1 MKTLSYLALFLLGL
15 GLTACSSNEQHLNEH
30 HPETVEKSP
39 VKLEAAP
46 EEGHEGH
53 HHEDWSYQGETGP
66 EHWAELEK
74 TSDCGGMHQSPINIV
89 EYKTD
94 ETLPP
99 LDIQYAD
106 QTVLHDV
113 VNNGHSIQY
122 DFEEGDYIVLEGEK
136 YYLKQFHFHE
146 PSEHTIE
153 GVRYPLEM
161 HLVHANKEGD
171 IAVLAVMA
179 KEGGQSAPFDF
190 LEAYLPLEPGAKK
203 EIGKPFDMN
212 LNLPKD
218 RSYYHYTG
226 SLTTPPCS
234 ENVQWYVFKTPIDIS
249 LKQAKVLEENMPV
262 HNYRN
267 EQPVNDR
274 IVKASPNF

>member
-1 MKTLSYLALFLLGL
+1 MKTLTYLALIVMGL
-15 GLTACSSNEQHLNEH
+15 GLNACASKEVHINEH
-30 HPETVEKSP
+30 HPNSVEKSP
-39 VKLEAAP
+39 VKLESAP
-46 EEGHEGH
+46 ARQ
-53 HHEDWSYQGETGP
+53 HEDWSYQGETGP

-74 TSDCGGMHQSPINIV
+74 TSDCGGQHQSPINIV
-89 EYKTD
+89 EYQSD
-94 ETLPP
+94 EQLPP

-106 QTVLHDV
+106 QTILHDV

-136 YYLKQFHFHE
+136 FYLKQFHFHE

-161 HLVHANKEGD
+161 HLVHANQDGD

-190 LEAYLPLEPGAKK
+190 LETYLPLAAGAKK

-218 RSYYHYTG
+218 RSYYHYKG

-234 ENVQWYVFKTPIDIS
+234 ENVQWYIFKTPINIS
-249 LKQAKVLEENMPV
+249 LKQAKILEENMPV